1 MSKSYDERR
10 FVRQRAFEYLI
21 DDDDLTAW
29 ISEGCSGGAEVYTL
43 PEQVEIDGKTYRLT
57 SVEIGA
63 FCSDQERIRE
73 LFIPDCYEYIDEDSF
88 KINSL
93 RIVHIGK
100 GLQAFQPWSFTSKLE
115 TLTIHPDNPLLSV
128 SADGKCILRK
138 DDETMLVGVVGDPV
152 DLLVPE
158 GVEFVFNRAISCKER
173 LETLTLPTTLKAIS
187 SNGIFECH
195 ALKELVIHTDKVL
208 TANENPVDSYLFS
221 LTPLDTFRRLIV
233 PRHLVN
239 EYRRHPVWGW
249 FKRIE
254 SIEDK
259 KRE

>member
-1 MSKSYDERR
+1 MGKNYYERR
-10 FVRQRAFEYLI
+10 VVRQGAFEYRV

-29 ISEGCSGGAEVYTL
+29 ISKGYSGGAEVYTL

-88 KINSL
+88 KINTL
-93 RIVHIGK
+93 RIVHAGK
-100 GLQAFQPWSFTSKLE
+100 GLKTYHPWSFTSKLE
-115 TLTIHPDNPLLSV
+115 TLIIHPDNPLLSV

-158 GVEFVFNRAISCKER
+158 GVKFIFNRAISCKER

-187 SNGIFECH
+187 SNGIFECY

-208 TANENPVDSYLFS
+208 TAN

-233 PRHLVN
+233 PRHLVK
-239 EYRRHPVWGW
+239 EYRHHPVWGW

-259 KRE
+259 